1 MSTIHSTAPQVKS
14 LTLLLPAGRL
24 PLPLMA
30 KVQGV
35 AERYGLGV
43 YFSTAQNLRLLGVKD
58 DDLDAIKAE
67 LVSAGANFKAPGK
80 FPKPKV
86 CIGKPSCNMGV
97 VDPVDLSARILER
110 FGDRTGVKPKYKIAI
125 SACILNCSGALLA
138 DIGVV
143 ASRNGYDLFVG
154 GKGGPYPKAG
164 RRILRDVGE
173 EEILDAIGTLVDFH
187 AAKTP
192 KKQRLVKLL
201 DDQDFPFSFE
211 D

>member
-1 MSTIHSTAPQVKS
+1 MTVIHSTAPQEKS
-14 LTLLLPAGRL
+14 ITLLLPAGRL
-24 PLPLMA
+24 PLPLMG
-30 KVQGV
+30 KVYQV

-43 YFSTAQNLRLLGVKD
+43 YLSTAQNLRLLGVRD
-58 DDLDAIKAE
+58 EDIDAVKAE
-67 LVSAGANFKAPGK
+67 LAPLGANFKAPGK

-97 VDPVDLSARILER
+97 VDTAAISARILER
-110 FGDRTGVKPKYKIAI
+110 YGSRTEVKPKYKIAV
-125 SACILNCSGALLA
+125 SACILNCSGALSA

-143 ASRNGYDLFVG
+143 ATRNGYDLYAG
-154 GKGGPYPKAG
+154 GKGGPYPKVG

-173 EEILDAIGTLVDFH
+173 EAIVDAIGKLADFH
-187 AAKTP
+187 ADKTA

-201 DDQDFPFSFE
+201 DEPDFPFPFL